1 MGAPYA
7 GTLGMIAF
15 VATIVRSSL
24 HGIDAGTAIVT
35 AVVYLAVFAFLGWL
49 IGSLATHVVVESV
62 TGSLRRELALRESS
76 KSSSPTASGNG

>member
-7 GTLGMIAF
+7 GTLGLIAF

-35 AVVYLAVFAFLGWL
+35 SVLYLAVFAFLGWL
-49 IGSLATHVVVESV
+49 IGNLATHVVVESV
-62 TGSLRRELALRESS
+62 TGSLRRELAMRETL
-76 KSSSPTASGNG
+76 KSSSPTASGS

>member
-24 HGIDAGTAIVT
+24 HGMDAGSTIVT
-35 AVVYLAVFAFLGWL
+35 GILYLAVFAFLGWL

-62 TGSLRRELALRESS
+62 TSSLRRELAEREAL
-76 KSSSPTASGNG
+76 KSSETAAGG